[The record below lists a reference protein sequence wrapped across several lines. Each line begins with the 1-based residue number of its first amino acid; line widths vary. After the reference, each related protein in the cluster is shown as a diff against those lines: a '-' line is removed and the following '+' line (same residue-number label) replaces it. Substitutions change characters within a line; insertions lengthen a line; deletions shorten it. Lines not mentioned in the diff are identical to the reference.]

1 MEWNMDSC
9 GQLIRRATTVLE
21 YKPPRPAGSFG
32 IGSSGLQ
39 ADAPYPAAIPVFL
52 LNPGSNQPKFNA
64 ADPHPDTASPAQP
77 IFAMS
82 TVNAPV
88 VNASK
93 LAGKYLTV
101 VLENE
106 AYGIAVLKVRE
117 IIRMQK
123 ITPVPQMPGFVKGV
137 INLRGRVIPV
147 VDLRVKFDLKAEFA
161 ERTCIVVVQV
171 KLPTEQIVQMGLIVD
186 SVEEVV
192 TLTNEEIEPTPDF
205 GTKIDTS
212 YLLGMAKVKGQERE
226 APTAP
231 SVISRLLT
239 DIFFWTGLTPELSR
253 TALRPWASETQW
265 YLHEA
270 AKRARLERIVRRAL
284 QLPT

>member
-1 MEWNMDSC
+1 MSN
-9 GQLIRRATTVLE
+9 
-21 YKPPRPAGSFG
+21 PPS
-32 IGSSGLQ
+32 
-39 ADAPYPAAIPVFL
+39 
-52 LNPGSNQPKFNA
+52 
-64 ADPHPDTASPAQP
+64 TASA
-77 IFAMS
+77 
-82 TVNAPV
+82 
-88 VNASK
+88 K

-147 VDLRVKFDLKAEFA
+147 VDLRVKFGLKAEFA

-212 YLLGMAKVKGQERE
+212 YLLGMAKVKGQVKTLLDIDRVV
-226 APTAP
+226 AP
-231 SVISRLLT
+231 
-239 DIFFWTGLTPELSR
+239 
-253 TALRPWASETQW
+253 ETVQAITQ
-265 YLHEA
+265 A
-270 AKRARLERIVRRAL
+270 AG
-284 QLPT
+284 